1 MPAFDGTG
9 PRGMGPMTG
18 GGRGWCSPYYRRMSR
33 QSTGF
38 FAPQFLNGL
47 RSPNE
52 MAPWIPY
59 VQGLRAF
66 PRGFLGPCRG
76 QRRWQW

>member
-1 MPAFDGTG
+1 MPVFDGTDL
-9 PRGMGPMTG
+9 RGMGPMTG
-18 GGRGWCSPYYRRMSR
+18 GGRGWCNLYYRRMSR
-33 QSTGF
+33 QSMRF
-38 FAPQFLNGL
+38 FAPQFINGL

-52 MAPWIPY
+52 IAPWIPY